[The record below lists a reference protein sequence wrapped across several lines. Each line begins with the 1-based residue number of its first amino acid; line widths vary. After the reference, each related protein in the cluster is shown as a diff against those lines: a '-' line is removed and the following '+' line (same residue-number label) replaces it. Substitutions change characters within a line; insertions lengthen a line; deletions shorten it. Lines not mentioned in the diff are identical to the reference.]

1 LVATAAQSL
10 LDKKDKAKW
19 GANVHV
25 KQVGVDLPFARMKRV
40 ERLGVQGKL
49 DAVTQSA
56 ASDAS
61 DDGEDVKMNGPEDDT
76 DTEEGRTK
84 KGEKEKKKL
93 RGRNKSLKRY
103 LRKQR
108 KNVVDPQ
115 VLAVRA
121 KVERMREEAKVRKM
135 QAARQG
141 QAGGEGKGEN
151 KRKSALDRFR
161 TGAGA
166 ERR

>member
-49 DAVTQSA
+49 DVVTPQSA

-61 DDGEDVKMNGPEDDT
+61 DDDEDVKMNGPEDDA
-76 DTEEGRTK
+76 DTEEGHTK

-121 KVERMREEAKVRKM
+121 KVERMREEAKARKM

-141 QAGGEGKGEN
+141 QAGGEGEGEN

-161 TGAGA
+161 TGAG
-166 ERR
+166 RR